1 MVMSGIS
8 TYIFTQV
15 INCTIHKIKQIYRA
29 SVLSGSIAVIFLH
42 VMSPF
47 LMFILTLVQSDLEF
61 LRTYLSL
68 HKSVHANTVHVLHLN
83 IPSICISMAYTD
95 NVRDLAP
102 TFHFQLMQLLNDEVL
117 ILYAPKLH

>member
-1 MVMSGIS
+1 MGSQL
-8 TYIFTQV
+8 IFLPKSLTV
-15 INCTIHKIKQIYRA
+15 PFIKIIKQIYRA
-29 SVLSGSIAVIFLH
+29 VVLSGSIAVIFLH

-47 LMFILTLVQSDLEF
+47 LTFILTLVQSDLEF

-68 HKSVHANTVHVLHLN
+68 HKSVHANTVHVLALN

-102 TFHFQLMQLLNDEVL
+102 TFSFSTDA
-117 ILYAPKLH
+117 IIK